1 MINEL
6 RFNERDLK
14 HVHQRLK
21 ESKRKR
27 KDLKEIVKN
36 ELTSSKQYQE
46 LLEQITELKAKKARM
61 EAQANDRL
69 KTELEEIEK
78 VTVSIKADQQL
89 MSDIALSKFMKGETI
104 ELVDENDT
112 KYEPVWKVTFKKT

>member
-1 MINEL
+1 MTNDL
-6 RFNERDLK
+6 RFSERDLK
-14 HVHQRLK
+14 HVHQRIK

-36 ELTSSKQYQE
+36 ELTSSKAYQE

-61 EAQANDRL
+61 EAQANERL